1 MKSLKFKLLFSI
13 ISLVIILPLLI
24 SLFSIF
30 LFQKVLTKNAYSTVE
45 LLAEDGSKLV
55 SSRMD
60 IREVELMKIAQQD
73 DVVSMDV
80 NVQLSYLKK
89 QLSNTGYMDFAVVT
103 LDGTAVYTDGTE
115 SQLGDRDYIQKAL
128 KGETNVSDVI
138 ISKVTGQPVVMI
150 ATPIK
155 DDSASAQVKGVLIGR
170 MDGNTLS
177 EITSDTGY
185 GEEGY
190 AYIINDKGQIIAH
203 PNSELVLNQVNPI
216 EAVAEDPSYQSLA
229 ESEQIIIKQQTG
241 STTYDYKENT
251 LYAGFQKIEGTSWF
265 MVVTAVKE
273 EALASIITITQMILV
288 VFAVIIVLSI
298 PIAYFVGNSVTKPI
312 SVIASL
318 SNRIAALDITEN
330 VDEKYLKKKDEI
342 GTLAGAMQNIT
353 NNLRSILHEVTDS
366 AVELS
371 STAQQL
377 TATAEQS
384 ATSSDE
390 VSRTVEE
397 IAKGASDQAVN
408 TENGSEQAISL
419 GNIIEQN
426 RGYVSDMNQ
435 VFEKITGVIKDGLK
449 EIRHLADISDESSR
463 ATKEIYDI
471 ILKTNE
477 SAAQI
482 GDTSSVIASIAE
494 QTNLLALNAS
504 IEAARA
510 GEAGKGF
517 AVVADEIKKLAG
529 QSSKSTEYI
538 DGVVRELQEVVT
550 SAVEMVKKVNLISEE
565 QSVSVGNTKA
575 KYKTIRSTVDE
586 SQEAIGLLN
595 TSVEE
600 MTKAK
605 NDIMDMLQTLSA
617 IAEEN
622 AASTQEA
629 SSAMLEQSSS
639 IEEIANSS
647 NRLSE
652 LAVSLQDIIARF
664 KL

>member
-45 LLAEDGSKLV
+45 LLADDGSRLV
-55 SSRMD
+55 SSRME

-73 DVVSMDV
+73 DVLTMDV

-103 LDGTAVYTDGTE
+103 KDGTAVYTDGTE
-115 SQLGDRDYIQKAL
+115 SQLGDREYIKKAF

-155 DDSASAQVKGVLIGR
+155 DDSSSAQVKGVLIGR

-216 EAVAEDPSYQSLA
+216 EAVAEDPSYKSLA

-251 LYAGFQKIEGTSWF
+251 LYAGFQKIEGTSWI

-273 EALASIITITQMILV
+273 EALASIITISQMILV
-288 VFAVIIVLSI
+288 VFAVIIVLSV

-312 SVIASL
+312 SFIARL
-318 SNRIAALDITEN
+318 SNRIATLDITEN

-408 TENGSEQAISL
+408 TEHGSEQAINL
-419 GNIIEQN
+419 GSIIEQN
-426 RGYVSDMNQ
+426 RGYMSNMNQ
-435 VFEKITGVIKDGLK
+435 VFEKITGVINDGLK

-550 SAVEMVKKVNLISEE
+550 SAVETVKKVNLISEE

-586 SQEAIGLLN
+586 SQEVIGLLN

-629 SSAMLEQSSS
+629 SSAMLEQSAS

-647 NRLSE
+647 NRLSG
-652 LAVSLQDIIARF
+652 LAVSLQDIITRF
-664 KL
+664 QL

>member
-1 MKSLKFKLLFSI
+1 MKSLKFKLLFGMMLLVI
-13 ISLVIILPLLI
+13 LLPLCISLI
-24 SLFSIF
+24 SMF
-30 LFQKVLTKNAYSTVE
+30 LFQTVLTRNAQSTVE
-45 LLAEDGSKLV
+45 LLADDGSKLV

-60 IREVELMKIAQQD
+60 VLEVELTKLAQQD
-73 DVVSMDV
+73 DILSMDTTI
-80 NVQLSYLKK
+80 QLSYLKK
-89 QLSNTGYMDFAVVT
+89 QLMNTEYMEFAVINK
-103 LDGTAVYTDGTE
+103 DGAAKYTDGSE
-115 SQLGDRDYIQKAL
+115 SELGDRDYFQKAL
-128 KGETNVSDVI
+128 KGETNVSDVL
-138 ISKVTGQPVVMI
+138 ISKVTGQPVVII

-155 DDSASAQVKGVLIGR
+155 DSPDSTDVKGVLIGR

-177 EITSDTGY
+177 EITSDAGY

-190 AYIINDKGQIIAH
+190 AYIINDQGQIIAH
-203 PNSELVLNQVNPI
+203 PKSELVLGQFNPI
-216 EAVAEDPSYQSLA
+216 KEVAENPSYQSLA
-229 ESEQIIIKQQTG
+229 DSEQIIIKNQYG
-241 STTYDYKENT
+241 STTYDYEGKT
-251 LYAGFQKIEGTSWF
+251 LFAGFQKIEGTNWF
-265 MVVTAVKE
+265 MVVTAVKD
-273 EALASIITITQMILV
+273 EALSSIGMI
-288 VFAVIIVLSI
+288 FRVIWIVLAVGI
-298 PIAYFVGNSVTKPI
+298 LIAVPIGYLVGNSITKPI
-312 SVIASL
+312 SIMARI

-330 VDEKYLKKKDEI
+330 VEEKYLKKKDEI
-342 GTLAGAMQNIT
+342 GTLAVAMQNIT
-353 NNLRSILHEVTDS
+353 GSLRSILHEVTDS

-384 ATSSDE
+384 ATASDE

-408 TENGSEQAISL
+408 TENGSEQAINL
-419 GNIIEQN
+419 GNIIDQN
-426 RGYVSDMNQ
+426 RGYMSDMNH
-435 VFEKITGVIKDGLK
+435 VFEKITGVVNDGLK
-449 EIRHLADISDESSR
+449 EIRHLADISDESSK

-482 GDTSSVIASIAE
+482 GDSSSVIASIAE

-550 SAVEMVKKVNLISEE
+550 SAVETVKKVNLISEE

-575 KYKTIRSTVDE
+575 KYKSIRSTVDE

-622 AASTQEA
+622 AASTEEA
-629 SSAMLEQSSS
+629 SSAMLEQSTS

-647 NRLSE
+647 ERLSG
-652 LAVSLQDIIARF
+652 LAVSLQDIISKF